1 MRAKEA
7 ARAVGFSIDSL
18 KRLEEKGLIPAPRRN
33 RAGHRYYDQ
42 QILDAARA
50 AYFPSERPKKEDNV
64 A

>member
-7 ARAVGFSIDSL
+7 SQTLGFSIDTL

-33 RAGHRYYDQ
+33 HAGHRYYDPE
-42 QILDAARA
+42 ILAAARA
-50 AYFPSERPKKEDNV
+50 AYFSWKPTKQNV